1 MILINS
7 NDLLKPIQYI
17 FDMKLA
23 VIILNWNGKNDTI
36 ECLDSLYKS
45 KESCFEIILVD
56 NGSTDGSAQYFKKN
70 YSKLTIIE
78 NERNLGFA
86 EGNNKGITYALENGF
101 SHILLLNN
109 DTTVTPYFLSE
120 LLLFCC
126 ENPKSLIG
134 AKIHLYSNRD
144 LLDHIGGVWNL
155 KKGDFD
161 LIGYRAPAT
170 FGECDEE
177 LNLDYICG
185 CSLLIPAEVIKK
197 IGLLDA
203 RFFLYFEES
212 DFCFRSK
219 SAGYSIKY
227 CDKAHLFHK
236 VSASFIGGKPHT
248 SYFYFRNRLLW
259 IEKNLSLKDAIIVIS
274 LVILPQTL
282 KMLRHYFLKS
292 LELLFLKLINSKKIE
307 VKKEKH
313 KRLKASLCG
322 IKDYVFRRF
331 YEGPQW
337 LFTKCK

>member
-1 MILINS
+1 
-7 NDLLKPIQYI
+7 
-17 FDMKLA
+17 MKLA
-23 VIILNWNGKNDTI
+23 VIILNWNGKSDTI
-36 ECLDSLYKS
+36 ECLDSLYQS

-56 NGSTDGSAQYFKKN
+56 NGSSDGSSEYFKKN
-70 YSKLTIIE
+70 YPRLTIIE
-78 NERNLGFA
+78 NQRNLGFA
-86 EGNNKGITYALENGF
+86 EGNNRGIVYALENGF
-101 SHILLLNN
+101 SHVLLLNN
-109 DTTVTPYFLSE
+109 DTTVAPYFLSE

-170 FGECDEE
+170 FGQCEKDLE
-177 LNLDYICG
+177 LDYICG
-185 CSLLIPAEVIKK
+185 CSLLIPAEVIRK

-219 SAGYSIKY
+219 RAGYSIKY

-259 IEKNLSLKDAIIVIS
+259 IEKNLQIKDALKVITV
-274 LVILPQTL
+274 VILPQTL

-292 LELLFLKLINSKKIE
+292 LELFILKLLLQKKFEI
-307 VKKEKH
+307 KKEKH
-313 KRLKASLCG
+313 KRLKASLYG
-322 IKDYVFRRF
+322 IKDYIFRRF
-331 YEGPQW
+331 YDGPKW
-337 LFTKCK
+337 LFIKPK